1 MVYTQIRTKCSSGYF
16 PRAGGGIAKGDRKSG
31 VTSQDI
37 FNLVAL
43 PGDSSP
49 HHYFSPCALIINLQM

>member
-1 MVYTQIRTKCSSGYF
+1 MVYTQIRTKCNSGYF

-37 FNLVAL
+37 FN
-43 PGDSSP
+43 
-49 HHYFSPCALIINLQM
+49 PCCATR